1 MTKYNETIADTDDV
15 RAVVDHFSTGFRHI
29 TDHNGDKW
37 EISEILKHA
46 TIPARTPTLI
56 GCKYFTADSLYKIRD
71 YMLNEYECKYEL
83 SNYRARIS
91 ESRSRWD
98 SDVTFTSLH
107 RADKIV
113 IFTGMFGDRKRR
125 YIKELW
131 AKKSAKFLKKS
142 HPFTLFSK
150 DKGWATTTH
159 YSNPDM
165 RCYHDLLKL
174 YNYPKSQWREVI
186 TEFQTCIKKVTDNF
200 IDLDTIDI
208 PEAWIVA
215 DKAKNHKP
223 KPKAAKNGRIKE
235 KGDVNVKQATAPE
248 RETGTNAKFV
258 PTVYDGKG
266 LHKRVNLTVYGKE
279 EDRLSLDHLFGMFKK
294 VENEIKFVI
303 MSDREIKVL
312 EIYNL
317 HNFMPLATFLKG
329 HNKPFKRMMTAKL
342 IFMFKGLYTRVFDV
356 RNVLDEVNSGLK
368 KDLDELYDY
377 QEKMIYTW
385 AKETNTDLKLDEYA
399 SKHNLY
405 DLEMF
410 TKLNRT
416 DKLFSKHP
424 FMKKLCNK
432 MHGSYGNAFDYKGLL
447 DVMKDMCRYKN
458 MRMNLDNYNIT
469 EGCVPIEEGQLSLFV
484 A

>member
-1 MTKYNETIADTDDV
+1 
-15 RAVVDHFSTGFRHI
+15 
-29 TDHNGDKW
+29 
-37 EISEILKHA
+37 
-46 TIPARTPTLI
+46 
-56 GCKYFTADSLYKIRD
+56 
-71 YMLNEYECKYEL
+71 
-83 SNYRARIS
+83 
-91 ESRSRWD
+91 
-98 SDVTFTSLH
+98 
-107 RADKIV
+107 
-113 IFTGMFGDRKRR
+113 
-125 YIKELW
+125 
-131 AKKSAKFLKKS
+131 
-142 HPFTLFSK
+142 LFSK
-150 DKGWATTTH
+150 DKGWATSTH

-200 IDLDTIDI
+200 IDLDAIDV

-215 DKAKNHKP
+215 DKAKNYKP
-223 KPKAAKNGRIKE
+223 KPKAAKNGKVKE

-258 PTVYDGKG
+258 PTVYDGKT
-266 LHKRVNLTVYGKE
+266 LHKRKMLTVYAKE
-279 EDRLSLDHLFGMFKK
+279 EDRPTLDHLFGMFRRMG
-294 VENEIKFVI
+294 NEIAFVI

-312 EIYNL
+312 EMYNL

-342 IFMFKGLYTRVFDV
+342 IFMFAGLYSRVFDV

-377 QEKMIYTW
+377 KEKMIWTW
-385 AKETNTDLKLDEYA
+385 AKETNTELKLDEHA

-405 DLEMF
+405 DLELF

-424 FMKKLCNK
+424 FIKKLCNK

-458 MRMNLDNYNIT
+458 MRMNASNYNIT
-469 EGCVPIEEGQLSLFV
+469 EGYVPVEEGQLSLFV